1 MTTAPPTPPDT
12 DAVAFVAAL
21 RRLKAWSGRSYR
33 QLERRA
39 TEAGHTLP
47 YSTAATMLGRDRL
60 PREEL
65 VAAFV
70 AACGVRA
77 EEAEAWLDA
86 RVAIACGPPAETAV
100 RPRTVAAA
108 PDPRCREVAREGLQS
123 GRARRVW
130 PRRRTFAAAAV
141 AATVLFG
148 GVTATGAFADDV
160 EAEVE
165 QTGTSLY
172 LPRS

>member
-1 MTTAPPTPPDT
+1 MTTAPPAPPET
-12 DAVAFVAAL
+12 DVAAFVAAL
-21 RRLKAWSGRSYR
+21 RRLKAWSGLSYR

-100 RPRTVAAA
+100 PSRTVAAD
-108 PDPRCREVAREGLQS
+108 PDPRHREGAEDVLRS
-123 GRARRVW
+123 GRARRVR
-130 PRRRTFAAAAV
+130 PRRRTFAVAAAV
-141 AATVLFG
+141 AIMLFG

-160 EAEVE
+160 EVE
-165 QTGTSLY
+165 RTGTPLH